1 MKDATRQLK
10 LNKFYVKVDLRDE
23 FDSKIEDIEFDK
35 KKIEKIKRL
44 LKHQTIKY
52 GTIKG
57 TTDMIDA
64 SDININ
70 LNDRS
75 RSIEVSDRSIYS
87 RQSDHQDT
95 RKQKRNNKSTDARNK
110 NKISK
115 IP

>member
-52 GTIKG
+52 GTIETRALIEKPSR
-57 TTDMIDA
+57 I
-64 SDININ
+64 I
-70 LNDRS
+70 LNKRYGMNW
-75 RSIEVSDRSIYS
+75 IEKTHPSL
-87 RQSDHQDT
+87 H
-95 RKQKRNNKSTDARNK
+95 K
-110 NKISK
+110 
-115 IP
+115 